1 MKVRVPRPDAVAV
14 WLAISAQSK
23 ARKSQRIV
31 RAGLLR
37 GLNFCA
43 ARPLVVVSFADMQK
57 GDLAVFTG
65 SLLRRLEQA
74 GVCGLSMPATALQ
87 QTQVTDHMAQRPE
100 RGRQQ
105 RGDVQSRA
113 SLTAAQ
119 VRLLVSALAAIEAR
133 FHELAHELADA
144 C

>member
-1 MKVRVPRPDAVAV
+1 MPRPDAVAV

-100 RGRQQ
+100 RGLQQ
-105 RGDVQSRA
+105 RGDRLQSRA